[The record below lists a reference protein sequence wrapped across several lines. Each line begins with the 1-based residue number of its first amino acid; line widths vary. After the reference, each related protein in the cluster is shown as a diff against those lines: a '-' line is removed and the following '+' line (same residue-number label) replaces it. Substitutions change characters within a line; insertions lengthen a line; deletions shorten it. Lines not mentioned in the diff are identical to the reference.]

1 MSTPNLPIRYEI
13 SNAGTG
19 GADTFDHICSSVMS
33 EGGQQANGL
42 LHHADSGA
50 VANLLAD
57 TAYVI
62 MGGRL
67 KSAYIGTSV
76 ILENLSVLAAA
87 NAQAHWEFIAGGTVD
102 GTLTFADKANSAVQI
117 AIGSASHTHTGG
129 TPIDGGF
136 FTTNQGISFTVPNAA
151 KLGSTIAGTPQEW
164 YLVIVPITNNIT
176 VRASVT
182 WRELQ

>member
-1 MSTPNLPIRYEI
+1 M
-13 SNAGTG
+13 A
-19 GADTFDHICSSVMS
+19 
-33 EGGQQANGL
+33 
-42 LHHADSGA
+42 
-50 VANLLAD
+50 
-57 TAYVI
+57 
-62 MGGRL
+62 GRL
-67 KSAYIGTSV
+67 KSAYVGTSV

-87 NAQAHWEFIAGGTVD
+87 NAQAHWEFVAGGTV
-102 GTLTFADKANSAVQI
+102 GAALTFADKANSALQI
-117 AIGSASHTHTGG
+117 AIGSATHTHTGG